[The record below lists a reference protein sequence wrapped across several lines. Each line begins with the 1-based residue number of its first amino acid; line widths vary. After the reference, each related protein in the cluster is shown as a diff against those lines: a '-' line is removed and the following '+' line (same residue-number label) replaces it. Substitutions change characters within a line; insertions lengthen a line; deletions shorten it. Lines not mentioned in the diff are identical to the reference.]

1 VPVRI
6 FIVIVAGFITSQV
19 SLANEIGKSSPA
31 TKASATKAPATKSP
45 TKTEAE
51 KEAAKSEDE
60 AISLVNKE
68 NDVKQWLSEFKG
80 PNGTNPKTEGRPAW
94 RIEQHYG
101 KIYVVHVLEDL
112 PESQVTFGFY
122 DVNLKTKK
130 VTKHKD

>member
-1 VPVRI
+1 MPVRI
-6 FIVIVAGFITSQV
+6 FIVLVAGLITSQV
-19 SLANEIGKSSPA
+19 SLANESGKSSP
-31 TKASATKAPATKSP
+31 ATKAPATKSP

-51 KEAAKSEDE
+51 QEAAKSEDE
-60 AISLVNKE
+60 AINLVNKE

-101 KIYVVHVLEDL
+101 KIYVVHVLEDM
-112 PESQVTFGFY
+112 PEHEVTFGFY